1 MKKHIHFIAVFILVF
16 YFSTSKLLA
25 SNIQSLTL
33 YFDKDKYTISEAEKQ
48 KIAKVTDA
56 DLVYIDGYTDSDGSV
71 EYNQKLSQN
80 RAEEIKRLIVSKNPT
95 IRTDVHF
102 FGKTNL
108 KKQEI
113 TEEDKKQNR
122 RVEISFI
129 QNPFLQLK
137 TEVQKFRIDNSKD
150 QTIIGKEGT
159 VIEIPQGAF
168 DNKMVDI
175 EISEHYKLEN
185 ILGENLTT
193 KSNNEALETAGM
205 IKINATINGIE
216 VQPKSELTYK
226 FPNKSNQQDFKL
238 FLGERDK
245 EYNINW
251 TLEQKPQIVQ
261 EFFISGSS
269 SATQDIALQ
278 SEQFWNNIQDKL
290 KSYETTSP
298 EFLCFYKANIGISIK
313 PNGLLDT
320 IVTNYPINSTCD
332 KVLKKMTYQN
342 LPKQFNAKEDYLYSI
357 IEMDFNDFLPK
368 ETVINNQQLLKKS
381 SNSIDINTYA
391 NAKTTILQDKIAEQQ
406 RLEQE
411 KEYAKQQELFLK
423 QQEERKQNEIADK
436 AIFTEFSTKNLGWI
450 NCDRFSNYPQNKLV
464 QYKVMKQNNA
474 IMYCILKNV
483 KSIFNS
489 NYFDNNIDILT
500 NIPINENI
508 ILVSS
513 YKKDNQLY
521 LAIKET
527 NTNTKECSDLQYK
540 PVTIQQ
546 FKQAIIDIKI

>member
-1 MKKHIHFIAVFILVF
+1 MF
-16 YFSTSKLLA
+16 YFSSSKLLA
-25 SNIQSLTL
+25 SNIQNLTL

-48 KIAKVTDA
+48 KLAKVTDA
-56 DLVYIDGYTDSDGSV
+56 DLVYIDGYTDSDGSY
-71 EYNQKLSQN
+71 EYNQKLSQH

-159 VIEIPQGAF
+159 VVEIPQGAF

-175 EISEHYKLEN
+175 EMSEHYQLEN

-193 KSNNEALETAGM
+193 KSNNEALETVGM
-205 IKINATINGIE
+205 IKINATVNGIV
-216 VQPKSELTYK
+216 VQPISELTYK
-226 FPNKSNQQDFKL
+226 FPNKSNKDGFKL

-245 EYNINW
+245 EYTINW
-251 TLEQKPQIVQ
+251 NLEQKPQPIQ
-261 EFFISGSS
+261 EFIISGSS
-269 SATQDIALQ
+269 AATQDIAIQ

-298 EFLCFYKANIGISIK
+298 EFLCFYKSNIGVSIK

-320 IVTNYPINSTCD
+320 IVTNYPFNSTCD
-332 KVLKKMTYQN
+332 KVMKRMTMQN

-368 ETVINNQQLLKKS
+368 EIALKNQQLLTKS
-381 SNSIDINTYA
+381 NKTIDINTYA
-391 NAKTTILQDKIAEQQ
+391 AAKTTILQDAIAE
-406 RLEQE
+406 RNRIERE
-411 KEYAKQQELFLK
+411 KEYAKQQAEYAK
-423 QQEERKQNEIADK
+423 EIEAYNKYQETRNNEILTDQAGLRDY
-436 AIFTEFSTKNLGWI
+436 IFQSKNLGWI
-450 NCDRFSNYPQNKLV
+450 NCDRYINANLTSYLVETNKGATVMLVSKKYNSTFSSKLINGIHQFNK
-464 QYKVMKQNNA
+464 
-474 IMYCILKNV
+474 IP
-483 KSIFNS
+483 
-489 NYFDNNIDILT
+489 DNQ
-500 NIPINENI
+500 PI
-508 ILVSS
+508 ILISS
-513 YKKDNQLY
+513 YKNNNQLY

-527 NTNTKECSDLQYK
+527 NINTKECSDLQYK

-546 FKQAIIDIKI
+546 FKQAIKDIKI